1 MPLYI
6 RKNPNPAT
14 LLAKAYVAAAPEG
27 YEPSTEE
34 AASEWVA
41 AQLAAGWVPAHPA
54 PEPVSAEPLHIDSD
68 TVLQRL
74 TAAER
79 EALFSARRTVW
90 QVDYFLTRASSTG
103 IISTAD
109 ADLPAAQAMLA
120 QLGIVAADRWP
131 ALLAP

>member
-1 MPLYI
+1 MSTPISYALVSLATG
-6 RKNPNPAT
+6 RVQTFVRPDLPAGWT
-14 LLAKAYVAAAPEG
+14 PPEG
-27 YEPSTEE
+27 YSLVAREE
-34 AASEWVA
+34 LP
-41 AQLAAGWVPAHPA
+41 QGWQM
-54 PEPVSAEPLHIDSD
+54 EPVSAEPLHIDSD

-74 TAAER
+74 TSAER

-103 IISTAD
+103 VISTAD

-120 QLGIVAADRWP
+120 QLGIVAANRWP

>member
-1 MPLYI
+1 MPTSTHLHV
-6 RKNPNPAT
+6 RGSGPFEVCESDAP
-14 LLAKAYVAAAPEG
+14 APEG
-27 YEPSTEE
+27 WQRVTRE
-34 AASEWVA
+34 AYAAMVA
-41 AQLAAGWVPAHPA
+41 AYV
-54 PEPVSAEPLHIDSD
+54 PEPEPQAPEPLHIDSD

-90 QVDYFLTRASSTG
+90 QIDYFLTRASSTG
-103 IISTAD
+103 IISTTD

-120 QLGIVAADRWP
+120 QLGIVTADRWP